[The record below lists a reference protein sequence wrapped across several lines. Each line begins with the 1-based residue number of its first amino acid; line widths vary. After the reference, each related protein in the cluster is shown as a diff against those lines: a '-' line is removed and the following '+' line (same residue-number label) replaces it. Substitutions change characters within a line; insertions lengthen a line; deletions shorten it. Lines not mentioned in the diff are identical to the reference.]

1 MEGNMRF
8 DESWMNWALQIEEDL
23 DSDISAGLDIG
34 EHLGEYLT
42 EMAESQ
48 NCLSRDKLMTVLQEE
63 LGSVL
68 SQDDLESIASA
79 TQSLVRERIH
89 EKSQSSAIA

>member
-42 EMAESQ
+42 ELSESK
-48 NCLSRDKLMTVLQEE
+48 NCLSKEKLMAVLQEE
-63 LGSVL
+63 LGNVL
-68 SQDDLESIASA
+68 SEDDLESIVSD
-79 TQSLVRERIH
+79 TQSLVRKRIH
-89 EKSQSSAIA
+89 EKNQSSAIA

>member
-1 MEGNMRF
+1 MSTEQN
-8 DESWMNWALQIEEDL
+8 WMNWALQVED
-23 DSDISAGLDIG
+23 DFEISAGLDIG

-42 EMAESQ
+42 QLAESQ
-48 NCLSRDKLMTVLQEE
+48 NCLNKEKLMAILQEE

-68 SQDDLESIASA
+68 SQDDLEFIASE

>member
-1 MEGNMRF
+1 MNTEQN
-8 DESWMNWALQIEEDL
+8 WMNWALQVEDDL
-23 DSDISAGLDIG
+23 DSEISAGLDIG

-89 EKSQSSAIA
+89 EKSKSSAIA